1 MPLKRAE
8 QHMPDR
14 LVVKELTTKISFTQ
28 TFALKTF
35 KLEQPN
41 IFFFFLQRIFK
52 REVLIPIM

>member
-1 MPLKRAE
+1 MPLKGAE

-35 KLEQPN
+35 KLEQPI
-41 IFFFFLQRIFK
+41 IFFHNFAADY
-52 REVLIPIM
+52 